1 LHLKLALSQAISC
14 EIAIGELARRSGFQP
29 SAIRY
34 YESIGLLPPPAR
46 LAGRR
51 RYDETALQQLSV
63 IAAGRH
69 AGLALEEIRELLRAD
84 ERGRVSKRLQELA
97 REKLPEVEAMIVRA
111 QIVRRWLEEA
121 ANCACPSL
129 EECPLFDGEDP
140 LKNRRA

>member
-1 LHLKLALSQAISC
+1 MQLKLALSQGISGDF
-14 EIAIGELARRSGFQP
+14 AIGELARRSGFQP

-51 RYDETALQQLSV
+51 RYDQAALERLSV

-69 AGLALEEIRELLRAD
+69 AGLALDEIRELLRAD
-84 ERGRVSKRLQELA
+84 ERGRVSKRLQKLA

-111 QIVRRWLEEA
+111 QTVRGWLEA
-121 ANCACPSL
+121 AADCTCPSL
-129 EECPLFDGEDP
+129 EECPLFDGEHP
-140 LKNRRA
+140 LKNRSS

>member
-1 LHLKLALSQAISC
+1 LQLKLALSQGISGDF
-14 EIAIGELARRSGFQP
+14 AIGELARRSGFQP

-51 RYDETALQQLSV
+51 RYDQAALERLSV

-69 AGLALEEIRELLRAD
+69 AGLALDEIRELLRAD
-84 ERGRVSKRLQELA
+84 ERGRVSKRLQKLA

-111 QIVRRWLEEA
+111 QTVRGWLEA
-121 ANCACPSL
+121 AADCTCPSL
-129 EECPLFDGEDP
+129 EECPLFDGEHP
-140 LKNRRA
+140 LKNRSS

>member
-1 LHLKLALSQAISC
+1 M
-14 EIAIGELARRSGFQP
+14 
-29 SAIRY
+29 
-34 YESIGLLPPPAR
+34 
-46 LAGRR
+46 
-51 RYDETALQQLSV
+51 